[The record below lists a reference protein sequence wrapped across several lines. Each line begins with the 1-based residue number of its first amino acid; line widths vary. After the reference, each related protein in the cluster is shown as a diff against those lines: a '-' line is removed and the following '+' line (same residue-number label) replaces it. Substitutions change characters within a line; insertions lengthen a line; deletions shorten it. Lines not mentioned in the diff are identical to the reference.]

1 MAGYVAMLR
10 VIAEIA
16 LCERASAAV
25 FWKSQRDL
33 FRKARGFVVGRLATA
48 IVILI
53 SSLAFATV
61 PARAQQNAPERMCF
75 PWQEFRDGACV
86 ATSGAAPAP
95 SVQCSG
101 GTADTEGRC
110 VCPANTH
117 LDAGACVADVSPSP
131 SRQLTTTIRESVE
144 TIACDGG
151 TATSGICSCPA
162 EFRLLPAAS
171 GKGGVCVR
179 TNAENCL
186 GGDLT
191 ATGSCLCTGR
201 VTMSGEA
208 YALELLG
215 GKCVPKRC
223 PVDTYL
229 KAGQCVASNDRIL
242 RFTCRTGYIPEE
254 ANPGS
259 PATGLHC
266 IPDPTFCPADSKQKS
281 GSCAKLSAIAIDCFE
296 DRCICGPNADWVG
309 YLCQCVEP
317 YRNVNGSC
325 VAAGAAT
332 ASHTPT
338 ANPESEKPEL
348 QSAEPPRRRKACG
361 RGMVRTAAGNCFAAR
376 QRYTGPRVVI
386 EPYYPRYRYRT
397 Y

>member
-1 MAGYVAMLR
+1 M
-10 VIAEIA
+10 I
-16 LCERASAAV
+16 
-25 FWKSQRDL
+25 
-33 FRKARGFVVGRLATA
+33 RLATA

-53 SSLAFATV
+53 GSLAVATV

-86 ATSGAAPAP
+86 ATSGAVPAP

-151 TATSGICSCPA
+151 TVTSGTCTCPA
-162 EFRLLPAAS
+162 DFRLLPAAS
-171 GKGGVCVR
+171 GKGGACVR

-191 ATGSCLCTGR
+191 VAGSCLCIGR
-201 VTMSGEA
+201 VTMSGET

-242 RFTCRTGYIPEE
+242 
-254 ANPGS
+254 S
-259 PATGLHC
+259 LHL
-266 IPDPTFCPADSKQKS
+266 PHR
-281 GSCAKLSAIAIDCFE
+281 L
-296 DRCICGPNADWVG
+296 
-309 YLCQCVEP
+309 
-317 YRNVNGSC
+317 
-325 VAAGAAT
+325 
-332 ASHTPT
+332 H
-338 ANPESEKPEL
+338 
-348 QSAEPPRRRKACG
+348 PRRSKSRLAPD
-361 RGMVRTAAGNCFAAR
+361 RTALHSRSDVLSR
-376 QRYTGPRVVI
+376 QLQTKRRLLRKTICHRD
-386 EPYYPRYRYRT
+386 RLL
-397 Y
+397 

>member
-1 MAGYVAMLR
+1 MV
-10 VIAEIA
+10 
-16 LCERASAAV
+16 
-25 FWKSQRDL
+25 
-33 FRKARGFVVGRLATA
+33 RLATA

-53 SSLAFATV
+53 SSMVFAV
-61 PARAQQNAPERMCF
+61 APARAQSEQRAPERMCF

-86 ATSGAAPAP
+86 ATSRAVPAP

-101 GTADTEGRC
+101 GTADADGRC

-117 LDAGACVADVSPSP
+117 LEASACVADVSPSP
-131 SRQLTTTIRESVE
+131 SRQLTTTVREAVE
-144 TIACDGG
+144 SIACDGG
-151 TATSGICSCPA
+151 TVASGTCTCPA
-162 EFRLLPAAS
+162 EFKLLPAAS

-191 ATGSCLCTGR
+191 VAGSCLCTGR
-201 VTMSGEA
+201 VTMSGEI

-229 KAGQCVASNDRIL
+229 KAGQCVASNDRI
-242 RFTCRTGYIPEE
+242 FSFACRTGYIPDE
-254 ANPGS
+254 GSRRS
-259 PATGLHC
+259 PASGLHC
-266 IPDPTFCPADSKQKS
+266 IPDPTFCPADSKRKS
-281 GSCAKLSAIAIDCFE
+281 GSCAKQSAIAIDCFE
-296 DRCICGPNADWVG
+296 DRCTCGPNADWVG

-317 YRNVNGSC
+317 YRNLNGSC
-325 VAAGAAT
+325 VAGGAAT
-332 ASHTPT
+332 ASTVK
-338 ANPESEKPEL
+338 PESEKPEL
-348 QSAEPPRRRKACG
+348 RPAEPSRRRKTCG
-361 RGMVRTAAGNCFAAR
+361 RGMVRTAAGNCVAAR
-376 QRYTGPRVVI
+376 PRYAVPRVVI